1 MDVRDKLVEVDFS
14 AAYWR
19 ELGQRLTYIE
29 SRPDL
34 EAIEA
39 DNSKVEGRFDGVID
53 FWRRHG
59 DNPCWETL
67 AEAVA
72 KCTHGGSDMQ
82 RDLLIKVGI
91 GIYFVW

>member
-1 MDVRDKLVEVDFS
+1 MDVRDKLVEVGFS

-34 EAIEA
+34 EAIDA
-39 DNSKVEGRFDGVID
+39 NNRTVEERFDRVID

-72 KCTHGGSDMQ
+72 KCTRGGNIMK
-82 RDLLIKVGI
+82 RDLLIKVEI
-91 GIYFVW
+91 GIYIN